1 MTKLGWFKYQK
12 SMKTLKSSTIFARR
26 KIWNKKLKC
35 LFNDHKLN
43 WNYATI
49 SLLEPPL
56 LFMKNYLMIF
66 LFRLFQSWDAEAI
79 TIVRTNRPVATRNV
93 LIPVEPKSVAEVRE
107 RNRLDINANALTV
120 SNHYFSNLIIETPA
134 PMDPLSL

>member
-1 MTKLGWFKYQK
+1 
-12 SMKTLKSSTIFARR
+12 
-26 KIWNKKLKC
+26 
-35 LFNDHKLN
+35 
-43 WNYATI
+43 
-49 SLLEPPL
+49 
-56 LFMKNYLMIF
+56 MIF
-66 LFRLFQSWDAEAI
+66 LFRSFQSWDAEAI

-134 PMDPLSL
+134 PMDPLSLKNSRIFRLRSPCGPREHRGLCVFLNPPFRIFINTFMFTYGLKNMGENIYI